1 MELAAAVA
9 YGRPWRRMQLL
20 ALLAWLL
27 PAAALA
33 APDETDARAWL
44 ARIQT
49 AASGGN
55 YQGTMV
61 FIVGGTISS
70 ARVGHFAVGDQTF
83 ELREALD
90 GRQQRVLR
98 HNDEVMTLWPQTRVL
113 VIEKREVL
121 GPSSTPLAIEPQAL
135 EHYQFKPEGPGR
147 VAGREAM
154 AFLLEPRD
162 ALRYAQRLWA
172 DVATGL
178 MLRADVLGTGSAP
191 GLPRPVFETT
201 AFSEIAIGVRPQ
213 GDAVVQEIRRLR
225 KLEGWR
231 VVRPLQQRTNLDA
244 EGWNLARPVSGFKL
258 AGCMRRG
265 MQTAGDEQPVLQVVF
280 SDGLMHVS
288 LFVEPFDSQRHRSE
302 VLSQQGATATLMARR
317 GEHWITVVGD
327 VPPTTLKLFA
337 DALDRRRP

>member
-1 MELAAAVA
+1 MELAATVA
-9 YGRPWRRMQLL
+9 CGRPWCRMPLL

-27 PAAALA
+27 PAAAIA
-33 APDETDARAWL
+33 APDEADARAWL

-49 AASGGN
+49 AANGGN

-70 ARVGHFAVGDQTF
+70 ARVGHYAVGDQTF

-98 HNDEVMTLWPQTRVL
+98 HNDEVLTLWPQARVL
-113 VIEKREVL
+113 VIEKREGL
-121 GPSSTPLAIEPQAL
+121 SPKSTPLAIEPQAL
-135 EHYQFKPEGPGR
+135 EQYQFKREGPGR

-162 ALRYAQRLWA
+162 ALRYGQRLWA

-191 GLPRPVFETT
+191 GSPRPVFETT
-201 AFSEIAIGVRPQ
+201 AFSEVAVGVKPQ
-213 GDAVVQEIRRLR
+213 ADAVLQEIRRLR

-231 VVRPLQQRTNLDA
+231 VVRPLQQRTTLDA

-265 MQTAGDEQPVLQVVF
+265 MQTAGDEQPVLQAIF

-288 LFVEPFDSQRHRSE
+288 LFVEPFDSQRHRGE
-302 VLSQQGATATLMARR
+302 TLSQQGATGTLMARR

-327 VPPTTLKLFA
+327 VPPATLKLFA
-337 DALDRRRP
+337 DALERRRP

>member
-1 MELAAAVA
+1 MNQAVWSA
-9 YGRPWRRMQLL
+9 SGWTWRRLPLL
-20 ALLAWLL
+20 ALCACLL
-27 PAAALA
+27 PGAAGA
-33 APDETDARAWL
+33 APDNADARAWL
-44 ARIQT
+44 SRIQA

-70 ARVGHFAVGDQTF
+70 ARVGHYAVGDQTF

-98 HNDEVMTLWPQTRVL
+98 HNDEVLTLWPQARVL
-113 VIEKREVL
+113 VIERRETL
-121 GPSSTPLAIEPQAL
+121 GTAATPLAIEPQAL
-135 EHYQFKPEGPGR
+135 EQYEFKREGPGR

-178 MLRADVLGTGSAP
+178 MLRADVIGVGAAP
-191 GLPRPVFETT
+191 GAPRPVFETT
-201 AFSEIAIGVRPQ
+201 AFSEVAVGVRPQ
-213 GDAVVQEIRRLR
+213 ADAVLQEIRRLR

-231 VVRPLQQRTNLDA
+231 VVRPLQQRTNLEV
-244 EGWNLARPVSGFKL
+244 EGWALTRPVPGFKL
-258 AGCMRRG
+258 AGCVRRG

-288 LFVEPFDSQRHRSE
+288 LFVEPFDSQRHRGE
-302 VLSQQGATATLMARR
+302 MVAQQGATGTLMARR
-317 GEHWITVVGD
+317 GEHWITAVGD
-327 VPPTTLKLFA
+327 VPAATLKMFA
-337 DALDRRRP
+337 DALQRRRP